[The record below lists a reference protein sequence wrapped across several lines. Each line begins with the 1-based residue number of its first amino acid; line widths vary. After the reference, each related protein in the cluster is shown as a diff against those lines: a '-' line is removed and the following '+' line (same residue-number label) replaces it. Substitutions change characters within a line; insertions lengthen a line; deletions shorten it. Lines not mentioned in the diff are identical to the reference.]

1 MSKLVRFGVSIADD
15 ILNQFDKIIKEK
27 DYPTRSKAIE
37 SLVRQFITNREF
49 SNANTSVTGSINVIY
64 DHHKRELVNELTNVQ
79 HDFQDVIVSSQH
91 IHLDHDKCYE
101 IIELKGQKMKV
112 EKLANLVKGTKGVKQ
127 SSLCL
132 VTAGKEAD

>member
-37 SLVRQFITNREF
+37 NLVRQFITNREF

-79 HDFQDVIVSSQH
+79 HDFR
-91 IHLDHDKCYE
+91 
-101 IIELKGQKMKV
+101 M
-112 EKLANLVKGTKGVKQ
+112 
-127 SSLCL
+127 
-132 VTAGKEAD
+132 